1 MSGTTSFTP
10 MRVND
15 LLNRLKLLPGDMRIE
30 INNPLGRFY
39 LQDLEIDALDNCISN
54 LILIEIPEEIDEP
67 ELIEEE

>member
-30 INNPLGRFY
+30 ISNSLGRFY
-39 LQDLEIDALDNCISN
+39 LQDLEVDADTNCISN
-54 LILIEIPEEIDEP
+54 LILIEIPE
-67 ELIEEE
+67 